1 MPANNEPIYTRAAD
15 IQWIGPIVTANTT
28 ADLSAGTS
36 YLVWTADA
44 TNGGWLES
52 IRFRPTPAGNT
63 TATVARIFVNN
74 GSTTGTAANN
84 SLFDE
89 ITLPATTASA
99 TAATAGAEVPVRK
112 AFPAGYRVYITIHTA
127 SANGWYATGFGGKY

>member
-1 MPANNEPIYTRAAD
+1 MPANNEPIFTRQAD

-28 ADLSAGTS
+28 ADLSSGTS

-52 IRFRPTPAGNT
+52 IRFRSTPAGST

-89 ITLPATTASA
+89 ITLPATTASG

-112 AFPAGYRVYITIHTA
+112 AFPPGYKVYITIHTA
-127 SANGWYATGFGGKY
+127 SANGWYATAFGGKY